1 MPVWSAAPTDPLLTF
16 TVRSTRIMTVRGPE
30 NLTTQVDPDRSVTI
44 VDLATAT
51 AYDFWHVTRSGPTTF
66 TAEAGTQT
74 SLDGT
79 GFGYFDASGARVRA
93 GIRAAGAS
101 FLGGLLTGEN
111 FASGRIDHALAM
123 SLANNDLFAAYVPPA
138 VDIDGNA
145 LTTYTGT
152 LPMGTRLGIPP
163 ALLSLPASAQLA
175 SWSGTPSSPTAG
187 SPSTERRR

>member
-1 MPVWSAAPTDPLLTF
+1 
-16 TVRSTRIMTVRGPE
+16 MTVRGPA

-44 VDLATAT
+44 VDLATGT
-51 AYDFWHVTRSGPTTF
+51 TYDFWHVTRTGATTF
-66 TAEAGTQT
+66 TAKAGTQA

-79 GFGYFDASGARVRA
+79 GFGYFDAVRREGPG

-152 LPMGTRLGIPP
+152 LPMGTRLAIPP

-175 SWSGTPSSPTAG
+175 SWSGTPSSPMAG
-187 SPSTERRR
+187 SPSIERRR